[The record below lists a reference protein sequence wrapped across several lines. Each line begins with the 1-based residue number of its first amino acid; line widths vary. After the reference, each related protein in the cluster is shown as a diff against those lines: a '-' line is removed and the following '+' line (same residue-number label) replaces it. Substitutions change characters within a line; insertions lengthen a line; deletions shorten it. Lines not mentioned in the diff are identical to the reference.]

1 MPTISTFYGISIFI
15 NFSEHNPPHFH
26 AWHGGR
32 KGVFLIKTGEM
43 MSGEMSLR
51 DKKLIAAWAELYRK
65 ELMVNWNIARR
76 HGTVVPI
83 KPL

>member
-1 MPTISTFYGISIFI
+1 MPTISTFFGIIIYF

-26 AWHGGR
+26 AKHGSR
-32 KGVFLIKTGEM
+32 KGMFLIKTGEM
-43 MSGEMSLR
+43 MNGKMSLR
-51 DKKLIAAWAELYRK
+51 DKKLIAAWVEIYRK
-65 ELMVNWNIARR
+65 ELMVNWNIARN